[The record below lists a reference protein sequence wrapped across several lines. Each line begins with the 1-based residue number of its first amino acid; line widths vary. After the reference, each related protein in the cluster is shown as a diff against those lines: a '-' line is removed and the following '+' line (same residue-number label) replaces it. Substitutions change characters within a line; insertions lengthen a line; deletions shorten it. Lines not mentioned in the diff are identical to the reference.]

1 MFFQPNKCQK
11 APLVSKNGF
20 LSAFLKKKKKKTIHV
35 SLPLIILQ
43 YKTLCNSFL
52 KNSFITFLRAV
63 TSRYSAGIYIKN
75 GGFLL
80 RRVKYVNK

>member
-1 MFFQPNKCQK
+1 MFFQPIKCQK

-20 LSAFLKKKKKKTIHV
+20 LSAFLKKLTKKTIHV

-52 KNSFITFLRAV
+52 KNSYYFFT
-63 TSRYSAGIYIKN
+63 
-75 GGFLL
+75 GGYFALFGRHL
-80 RRVKYVNK
+80 HKKRRIFTPPRKICE